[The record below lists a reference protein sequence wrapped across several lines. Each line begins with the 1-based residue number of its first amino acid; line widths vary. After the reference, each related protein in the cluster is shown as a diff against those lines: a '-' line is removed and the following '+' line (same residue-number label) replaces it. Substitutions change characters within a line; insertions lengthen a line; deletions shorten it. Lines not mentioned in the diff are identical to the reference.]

1 MFSPQETQ
9 FFGAPSHQ
17 ELEPRMINN
26 DFVRVCLLVCF
37 CSCLFLFLFVCFCMF
52 LSNFCMVQY
61 KFWCAFICAYLSS
74 FQGSVFVLM
83 LICVWICVNA
93 YFPPHMAL
101 GDYCLCLFAFIFA
114 LGLAM
119 GVSYFCLGNS
129 FRTHVFQVN
138 CVVTSMI
145 SMIFAQLD
153 ANFHLMW
160 LR

>member
-1 MFSPQETQ
+1 MCVSANSQSGLYAIFCGQHPCFLLINILWFLWLTLMFSPQETQ

-101 GDYCLCLFAFIFA
+101 GDYCLSLFAFIFA

-119 GVSYFCLGNS
+119 GVSYFCLG
-129 FRTHVFQVN
+129 
-138 CVVTSMI
+138 
-145 SMIFAQLD
+145 
-153 ANFHLMW
+153 
-160 LR
+160 